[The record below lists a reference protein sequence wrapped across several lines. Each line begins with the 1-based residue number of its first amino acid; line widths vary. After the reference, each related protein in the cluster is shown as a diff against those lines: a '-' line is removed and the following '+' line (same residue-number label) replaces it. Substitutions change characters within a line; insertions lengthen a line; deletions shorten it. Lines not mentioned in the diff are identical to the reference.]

1 MIFFIHDSSWFTE
14 FGEKCRCL
22 LIAADPS
29 IELYAVVF
37 FFLIKIVIHRG

>member
-1 MIFFIHDSSWFTE
+1 MIFFIHDFSWFTE
-14 FGEKCRCL
+14 FGEKCRL
-22 LIAADPS
+22 LIAANPS